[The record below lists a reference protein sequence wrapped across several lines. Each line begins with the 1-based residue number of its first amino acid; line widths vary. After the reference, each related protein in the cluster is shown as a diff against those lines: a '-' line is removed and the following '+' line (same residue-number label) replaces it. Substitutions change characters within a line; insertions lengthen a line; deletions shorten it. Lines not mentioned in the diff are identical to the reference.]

1 MKAPLDNVRVID
13 LTRVLSGPFCTA
25 MLADIGAEV
34 IKIEHPDGGD
44 DARHFGP
51 FKNDQS
57 LYFALI
63 NRNKKSISLDLKEG
77 SAIEK
82 LKELVRAADI
92 LVENFRPGVT
102 KRLGVDYETMRE
114 INPRLIYLSIS
125 GFGQDGPLAGK
136 PAFDTV
142 VQAMSGIMA
151 TTGTEGSGPTR
162 VGESIADIITG
173 IYGAWA
179 LSTALYSRTVNN
191 EGLYLDLAMFDALFL
206 SQITNLSQL
215 IATNSA
221 SSRVG
226 NRHPTSAPFD
236 SFTASDGQVIIA
248 APTKTM
254 FDQLCNLMGQP
265 DLCNDTRF
273 LTEASRM
280 QFEPELKSII
290 EKWTRTHSCA
300 DIIRMC
306 GEVEIPVGPIWDL
319 KAAAQSENARDRNLL
334 SEISHPVF
342 ETMQYVTQPVRFG
355 NYRPSI
361 KPEPE
366 LGANNSEIRDGIVLD
381 QTDLKT

>member
-1 MKAPLDNVRVID
+1 
-13 LTRVLSGPFCTA
+13 
-25 MLADIGAEV
+25 
-34 IKIEHPDGGD
+34 
-44 DARHFGP
+44 
-51 FKNDQS
+51 
-57 LYFALI
+57 
-63 NRNKKSISLDLKEG
+63 
-77 SAIEK
+77 
-82 LKELVRAADI
+82 

-125 GFGQDGPLAGK
+125 GFGQDGPLASK

-151 TTGTEGSGPTR
+151 TTGTENSGPTR

-179 LSTALYSRTVNN
+179 LSTALYSRSVNN
-191 EGLYLDLAMFDALFL
+191 EGLYLDLAMFDALFA

-221 SSRVG
+221 PNRVG

-248 APTKTM
+248 AATKVM
-254 FDQLCNLMGQP
+254 FDQLCTLMGQP

-273 LTEASRM
+273 LTETSRM
-280 QFEPELKSII
+280 QFEPELKLII
-290 EKWTRTHSCA
+290 EKWTSTHSCA
-300 DIIRMC
+300 DMIRMC
-306 GEVEIPVGPIWDL
+306 GEVGIPVGPIWDL
-319 KAAAQSENARDRNLL
+319 KAAAESENARDRNLL

-342 ETMQYVTQPVRFG
+342 ETMQYVMQPVRFG